1 MIRCVVRGMTAALI
15 GLAFAWGIG
24 AWGPGTWGTRA
35 AKADQANDTLRLAV
49 DQPIRLIDAIQD
61 PNPRAG
67 LMDRAVFDV
76 LVGYDVKTKTYHSQ
90 LAESWKQIDDKTL
103 EIKLRH
109 GVKFSDGV
117 ELTADDVIYTFQYA
131 MDPKHNFLF
140 KDARFGWI
148 ASVEKIDDYTV
159 RIHAKEPSGIMLA
172 RLWGGPPILPKHIH
186 AALADPT
193 RFGLH
198 PVGTGPYKV
207 DSFDPATGSMVL
219 VKNPY
224 YNWGGYEPVGKIGR
238 FEVTTIPDEQTRLA
252 KILVGDLDLIF
263 NVDYT
268 QAKAVV
274 AQNTDY
280 KVEVVPTIAFSY
292 ILFDT
297 VDRTGIHVFKDK
309 RVREALLSAIDV
321 DGMRKALLPPEI
333 SAQPR
338 MEAMCRFEHAGCVW
352 SEKPVAYDPAHA
364 KQLLAE
370 AGLAGGF
377 DLQLLTWGQSRV
389 VAEAVAGDL
398 RKVGVRASINNA
410 TANVFQTT
418 RGEGKAQTQV
428 TVWDNGG
435 GAPDVDTTT
444 QFFYAP
450 SSRNYIGDQQL
461 AQWTSQAAHELDL
474 AKRKEIYTKLFDRV
488 TDERYAMPLVELPAI
503 LVARKNI
510 AFDENHLKLE
520 GFLFNRLSW
529 ANRPASGDQK

>member
-1 MIRCVVRGMTAALI
+1 MIRNVVRGLTAALI
-15 GLAFAWGIG
+15 GATLALGSV
-24 AWGPGTWGTRA
+24 A
-35 AKADQANDTLRLAV
+35 AKAAEPKDTLRLAFV
-49 DQPIRLIDAIQD
+49 QPIRLIDATQD
-61 PNPRAG
+61 PNPEAG
-67 LMDRAVFDV
+67 LINRAVFDT
-76 LVGYDVKTKTYHSQ
+76 LIAYDVKTKAYLGQ
-90 LAESWKQIDDKTL
+90 LAESWTQVDDKTL
-103 EIKLRH
+103 DIKLRR

-117 ELTADDVIYTFQYA
+117 DMTVDDVVYSFEYA
-131 MDPKHNFLF
+131 MDPAHNFLF

-148 ASVEKIDDYTV
+148 ASVEKIDSDTL
-159 RIHAKEPSGIMLA
+159 RIHGKEPSAIMLA
-172 RLWGGPPILPKHIH
+172 RLWGSPQIVPEHGRAK
-186 AALADPT
+186 LADPT
-193 RFGLH
+193 TFGLH
-198 PVGTGPYKV
+198 PIGTGPYKV
-207 DSFDPATGSMVL
+207 DSFDPATGRAVL

-224 YNWGGYEPVGKIGR
+224 YTWEGYEPVGKIGR
-238 FEVTTIPDEQTRLA
+238 IELTTIPDEQTRLA
-252 KILVGDLDLIF
+252 KIMVGDLDLIF
-263 NVDYT
+263 HVDYD

-280 KVEVVPTIAFSY
+280 KVVVVPTIAFSY

-377 DLQLLTWGQSRV
+377 DLHLLTWGQSRV
-389 VAEAVAGDL
+389 VAEAVAGNL
-398 RKVGVRASINNA
+398 RKVGVRASVDNS
-410 TANVFQTT
+410 TANVFQTA

-444 QFFYAP
+444 QFLFAS
-450 SSRNYIGDQQL
+450 SSRNYLGDQQL
-461 AQWTSQAAHELDL
+461 AQWTGEAAHELNMG
-474 AKRKEIYTKLFDRV
+474 KREALYKKIFDRV

-503 LVARKNI
+503 LIARKDI
-510 AFDENHLKLE
+510 AFDQNHMKLE

-529 ANRPASGDQK
+529 VNHP

>member
-1 MIRCVVRGMTAALI
+1 MMRDVVRGLTAALI
-15 GLAFAWGIG
+15 GATLALGSG
-24 AWGPGTWGTRA
+24 A
-35 AKADQANDTLRLAV
+35 AKADKANDTLRLAV
-49 DQPIRLIDAIQD
+49 DQPIRLIDATQN
-61 PNPRAG
+61 PNPEAG
-67 LMDRAVFDV
+67 LIDRAVLDT
-76 LVGYDVKTKTYHSQ
+76 LIAYDVKTKTYRGQ

-109 GVKFSDGV
+109 GVKFSDGTDM
-117 ELTADDVIYTFQYA
+117 TADDVVYSVEYGT
-131 MDPKHNFLF
+131 DPKHNFLF

-148 ASVEKIDDYTV
+148 ASVEKIDEYTV
-159 RIHAKEPSGIMLA
+159 RIHGKEPSAIMLA
-172 RLWGGPPILPKHIH
+172 RLWGAPQIVPEHVRAK
-186 AALADPT
+186 LADPT
-193 RFGLH
+193 TFGLH

-207 DSFDPATGSMVL
+207 DFFDPATGSIVL

-224 YNWGGYEPVGKIGR
+224 YNWGGYEPVGQIGR
-238 FEVTTIPDEQTRLA
+238 MEVTTIPDEQTRLA
-252 KILVGDLDLIF
+252 KIMVGDLDLIF
-263 NVDYT
+263 HVDYD

-274 AQNTDY
+274 AQNPDY
-280 KVEVVPTIAFSY
+280 KIVVAPTIAFSY

-321 DGMRKALLPPEI
+321 DTMRKALLPPEI
-333 SAQPR
+333 LAQPR

-389 VAEAVAGDL
+389 IAEAVAGDL
-398 RKVGVRASINNA
+398 RKVGVRASVDNA
-410 TANVFQTT
+410 TANVFQTA

-444 QFFYAP
+444 QFLFAS
-450 SSRNYIGDQQL
+450 SSRNYLGDQQL
-461 AQWTSQAAHELDL
+461 AQWTDEAAHELDL
-474 AKRKEIYTKLFDRV
+474 AKREPIYKKIFDRV

-503 LVARKNI
+503 LVARKDI
-510 AFDENHLKLE
+510 AVDENHMKLE

-529 ANRPASGDQK
+529 VNHP